1 MAEDDYDRQI
11 RVERVKE
18 LLKDA
23 AVFQQEAFQNAAG
36 QAINSGL
43 AKALKANNLS
53 VEDWQRI
60 YTSAPETT
68 LRKQEEQME
77 KFANKLIAKAKRG
90 QPSSNDKPSDSSASL
105 RQGGQRPRASDAK
118 DLSSIAEA
126 QRGGKMSSDKALDA
140 MLKTSLGD
148 YFRRTMGE

>member
-1 MAEDDYDRQI
+1 MAEEDYDRQI

-43 AKALKANNLS
+43 AKALKENNLT

-68 LRKQEEQME
+68 LRAQERQMQ
-77 KFANKLIAKAKRG
+77 KFANRLIAKSRKG
-90 QPSSNDKPSDSSASL
+90 QPSSDERPSDSAASL
-105 RQGGQRPRASDAK
+105 RQGGQRPRGSDSK
-118 DLSSIAEA
+118 DISAIAEA
-126 QRGGKMSSDKALDA
+126 QRGGKMSSDQALDQ
-140 MLKTSLGD
+140 MVSKTLGD
-148 YFRRTMGE
+148 YFRRTMSD